1 MDILKFDYLK
11 TYETDLKQQLSVDKK
26 YLPISKKLVV
36 LLRDIN
42 PFLAEISDKH
52 KKLNAEYLQKSI
64 NINKTYA
71 ESIDNFQ
78 RSLKILIE
86 KNHAEVEKSQKTKI
100 SQTHELNINF
110 KSLLEQIEE
119 KINQATQTS
128 TDDLFKADVNSKREL
143 AQIQKLMIEA
153 RKLYQETSTEIED
166 EKTDATNKLKEVYD
180 QRMADLE
187 EEIKRFEDDHALKI
201 SLIRTDTQKS
211 TTENDDI
218 YLDIKNNY
226 SQLSIQFNKKIN
238 EIKKKHQQALT
249 FIDKDNETRIKP
261 ILEAIEN
268 LKLSY
273 QEAQKKA
280 LQNFSDRLT
289 SLNVIFDV
297 QKLAYESKKERIV
310 HESNDAIT
318 LLNSKLSAFRETIQ
332 KEKLSISREMR
343 DSMKS
348 MEDEHEREKTNHQLT
363 RALNNQDSELNKQII
378 RTNKDILNKQRE
390 MQQRI
395 FNLDQQHLREI
406 NEWRLKKVLYEYEK
420 KQEFAKIELNFHHNL
435 STSELQLKHQE
446 AYYTYQKD
454 LLLLNHNKD
463 LLPLEFQLSI
473 GASVQERELNLLGND
488 AHQAIAY
495 FKHQEQMLEH
505 ELKKNQAYVQ
515 LERDKAKALFYAD
528 TQVLNISNQL
538 ELEMAK
544 VKRDYAL
551 SEQELR
557 IELNQALLKKS
568 QTWIK
573 NNLNQEVYVIES
585 EREIIYIENKYALDL
600 IKKEALA
607 EQRKREF
614 VVNEAKYKNQQRL
627 SAEKASKLLKTYE
640 NELEFNQFQTEA
652 FMDIMRMFHARNVSF
667 RDAIIEL
674 YHLPSHPEVFKSVL
688 TTLIN
693 LSKELLSSSIQML
706 EHFQSLDQEFYIK
719 KIEDLTGYKYMLK
732 HEDMMNLYEQEIAK
746 INEKKEDIQ
755 KDIKALEE
763 QFFSNQS
770 ELERNNLSINQ
781 LTKSGFE
788 MKNNESK
795 AETKHH
801 DIKENLKQLS
811 NHEHEIKRI
820 KQNLARI
827 EKSIDL
833 KHASVSPLDLEIEKI
848 VQKQKI
854 SESTLEKDK
863 HQEASLFYKYLNQ
876 SQGVYQRY
884 AMDLKIH
891 FEEIIKFYDHLNH
904 EVYVSDSF
912 LDLELKSLSKNFLVF
927 EKNTNTYQQTFL
939 NLMLSFYHS
948 NQQEQ
953 EILIKGFKK
962 STFSLI
968 KSLNK
973 NHETLLNNAH
983 KDHKKREHD
992 KNRQI
997 TVQKEK
1003 VKKKLELEKIS
1014 YEKSVISDMSIIK
1027 VLETQIGENTDKQ
1040 VQELKLLNENLQ
1052 SSAQQYANEHEA
1064 KILALEEAYKK
1075 ALAQIDTT
1083 MLNFTKNYLS
1093 LEEAI
1098 NNKNQVILTKYATS
1112 REKSLMLFN
1121 QKTEHYESQMIKA
1134 IDTNT
1139 ERNKI
1144 HEITLKS
1151 MNQKRESDLKNIQF
1165 HLKRFTSTTR
1175 SSQNRELNK
1184 EIRVLKKSYNFRVKM
1199 LHLS

>member
-1098 NNKNQVILTKYATS
+1098 DNKNQVILTKYATS

-1139 ERNKI
+1139 ERNKT